1 MALAVL
7 SQPLLDRFQTAR
19 DLLRKSTG
27 EEDWNHRIPTMVKA
41 FDQLLVGGLARGEL
55 VELIGYRSS
64 GRFSLV
70 LTVLATATCAGEPA
84 ALIDLG
90 DHFDP
95 QQALTLGTDLERLLW
110 LRPHD
115 LKEALRCSEILI
127 SGGFPL
133 VVLDMGMPPVP
144 GGRGAQSSWQR
155 LGKAAR
161 DHRSALLVST
171 PYRSSGTAASAVV
184 EAEKTRATWRGDG
197 FSPRLLESL
206 STRMTL
212 GKARGR
218 ASGSTIEL
226 RLQFDTGAISKSG
239 VTSKEEAS
247 TDAPGPRGPR
257 ARSLMFEARS

>member
-1 MALAVL
+1 MALAAL
-7 SQPLLDRFQTAR
+7 SQPLRERFQTAR
-19 DLLRKSTG
+19 DLLEKPVG
-27 EEDWNHRIPTMVKA
+27 QEDWNHRIPTRVEA
-41 FDQLLVGGLARGEL
+41 FDRLLVGGLARGEL

-70 LTVLATATCAGEPA
+70 LTALATATCAGEPA

-110 LRPHD
+110 LRPRN
-115 LKEALRCSEILI
+115 LKEALRSTEILI
-127 SGGFPL
+127 TGGFPL

-161 DHRSALLVST
+161 DHRSALLVSA
-171 PYRSSGTAASAVV
+171 PYRSSGTAATAVV
-184 EAEKTRATWRGDG
+184 ETKKIRATWRGG
-197 FSPRLLESL
+197 GLSPRLLECL

-212 GKARGR
+212 CKARGR
-218 ASGSTIEL
+218 ASGATTEL
-226 RLQFDTGAISKSG
+226 HLQFDTGAISKLPFFS
-239 VTSKEEAS
+239 SS
-247 TDAPGPRGPR
+247 SSSYSSSRG
-257 ARSLMFEARS
+257 